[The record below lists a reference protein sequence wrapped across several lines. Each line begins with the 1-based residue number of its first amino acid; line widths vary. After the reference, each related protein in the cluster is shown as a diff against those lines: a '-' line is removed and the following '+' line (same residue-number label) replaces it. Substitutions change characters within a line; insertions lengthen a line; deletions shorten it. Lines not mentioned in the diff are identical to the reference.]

1 MKYKAALEELHSSIK
16 SLDQPTTLALL
27 NIDEALLDLPDTTLS
42 YIARWNHWKRL
53 RHVVASI
60 PHLIHQGS
68 TAYTPLVGFLGHFSS
83 GKSTL
88 INAIMEIDQ
97 NEYPAYR
104 RDSGRNPTD
113 KGITLT
119 THLNN
124 YPSTSKEFLSFIDKV
139 DVVQGPRLPA
149 MEHMTLVDTPG
160 LGDDAAEMDRIIR
173 FLHLVH
179 VLVLTVDGRRPFADT
194 DKDFALLDVAFNR
207 LVGVPKIFAI
217 TSAVDFLSDRR
228 GEFDTEWNQA
238 EADAFWRETLDR
250 LFSDPRFADRKGE
263 LAGTPHHFVDSI
275 EAFRISNLVDTI
287 LPIVLDDEQRTR
299 TDIARAE
306 YVIRSA
312 VESLEYLEEYVGE
325 RSQHL
330 GKLRLDAEQRS
341 ENTKTAIENL
351 IVDLDRRLA
360 SILEFLQGQ
369 QNGNSDISVP
379 LDQIVTIDTLSQD
392 INMPAMGSA
401 IRDALQ
407 DLIDS
412 RRSQMLRRSREYYR
426 RRSNGTME
434 QYNSELLVDR
444 DIAATVKGTGLLGQ
458 LRLCGRTALSTALVR
473 HQATRTIGLELLE
486 RRSERGRVM
495 SAAREIQSE
504 FDRFQEVH
512 DDTVKALIAYITQPS
527 SLELLREH
535 GFIVFDRSGHRIAN
549 PDSID
554 ISNREDYR
562 RLVAE
567 IEKCKDALKDIYD
580 QATVELETNL
590 LDDLPVD
597 DDDADEE
604 LPFES
609 MGPSALEPIVEQIS
623 ARTSVGVRELD
634 QTINEQVAELTGE
647 IAETKQAT
655 TARIREIWQARGRV
669 AARLAL
675 VMLFFSAVGL
685 ILGTL
690 APDLWTRMWSSLPEW
705 MIQGAISSTITSLI
719 LSICVFIFIG
729 FTNANLRVAFG
740 STTFVRLRRALLR
753 RRHQQEIRRI
763 TEEGLGKAKVRVSES
778 LDAID
783 DVLLRSVVHWL
794 EHDCAT
800 YGKSAGELRQLGQRV
815 SERRRHVNELVS
827 KIATFQQDLGAQLR
841 ERSEAIRSAA
851 VSTHMLT
858 IRKAA
863 EDVEQLRKTVAEIK
877 EKARRASVI

>member
-1 MKYKAALEELHSSIK
+1 MKYEATLEELHSSIN

-97 NEYPAYR
+97 NEHPAYR
-104 RDSGRNPTD
+104 REAGRNPTD
-113 KGITLT
+113 RGITLT
-119 THLNN
+119 THFNN
-124 YPSTSKEFLSFIDKV
+124 YSSTSNEFLSFIDKV
-139 DVVQGPRLPA
+139 HVVQGPRLPV

-160 LGDDAAEMDRIIR
+160 LEDDPSEMDRLIR

-228 GEFDTEWNQA
+228 GEFDTEWDQV
-238 EADAFWRETLDR
+238 EADAFWRQTLGR
-250 LFSDPRFADRKGE
+250 LLSDPRFADRKEE

-275 EAFRISNLVDTI
+275 ESFRINNLVGTI
-287 LPIVLDDEQRTR
+287 LPIVSDDEQRTR
-299 TDIARAE
+299 TDIARAK
-306 YVIRSA
+306 YVITSA
-312 VESLEYLEEYVGE
+312 VESLKYLEEYVGE

-330 GKLRLDAEQRS
+330 GKLRSDAEQRS

-360 SILEFLQGQ
+360 STLEFLQGQ
-369 QNGNSDISVP
+369 QNDNTDLSVP
-379 LDQIVTIDTLSQD
+379 LDHIVTIDTLSQD
-392 INMPAMGSA
+392 IDMPATGSA

-407 DLIDS
+407 NLIDL
-412 RRSQMLRRSREYYR
+412 RRSQVLRRSREYYR
-426 RRSNGTME
+426 RRSSETTE
-434 QYNSELLVDR
+434 QYKSELLVDR
-444 DIAATVKGTGLLGQ
+444 DIAATVKGTDLLGQ
-458 LRLCGRTALSTALVR
+458 LRLCGRTALSSALVR
-473 HQATRTIGLELLE
+473 HRAARTMGLEFLE

-495 SAAREIQSE
+495 SAARDIQSE

-512 DDTVKALIAYITQPS
+512 DDTVKTLIAYITQPS

-535 GFIVFDRSGHRIAN
+535 GFVGFDRSGQRLAD

-554 ISNREDYR
+554 MNNREDYR
-562 RLVAE
+562 RLLTE
-567 IEKCKDALKDIYD
+567 IEKCKDALKDIYE
-580 QATVELETNL
+580 QATVDLETSARGS
-590 LDDLPVD
+590 LPED
-597 DDDADEE
+597 NEYADEE
-604 LPFES
+604 FSFES

-634 QTINEQVAELTGE
+634 QAVNEQVAELTE
-647 IAETKQAT
+647 EVAERKQAT

-669 AARLAL
+669 AARLA
-675 VMLFFSAVGL
+675 VVIFVFGGVGL
-685 ILGTL
+685 ILREL
-690 APDLWTRMWSSLPEW
+690 APDLWTRMWSSLPDW
-705 MIQGAISSTITSLI
+705 MIQGAVSSTVTSLI
-719 LSICVFIFIG
+719 LSICFFIFIG
-729 FTNANLRVAFG
+729 STNANLRVAFG
-740 STTFVRLRRALLR
+740 STTFVLLKLALLR
-753 RRHQQEIRRI
+753 RKHRQEVQRI
-763 TEEGLGKAKVRVSES
+763 TDEGLSKAKARVSES
-778 LDAID
+778 LNSIE
-783 DVLLRSVVHWL
+783 DVLLGSVVRWL
-794 EHDCAT
+794 ENDCVI
-800 YGKSAGELRQLGQRV
+800 YRKSAGELRQLSQRAGERGQ
-815 SERRRHVNELVS
+815 HVKELVG
-827 KIATFQQDLGAQLR
+827 KIATFRQELGGQLR
-841 ERSEAIRSAA
+841 EKSEAIRSAA
-851 VSTHMLT
+851 VSTHMST

-863 EDVEQLRKTVAEIK
+863 GDVEQLRETIAEI
-877 EKARRASVI
+877 EDRAQRASVS

>member
-1 MKYKAALEELHSSIK
+1 MKYKATLEELHSSIK
-16 SLDQPTTLALL
+16 SLDQPATLALL

-104 RDSGRNPTD
+104 RESGRNPTD

-119 THLNN
+119 THFNN
-124 YPSTSKEFLSFIDKV
+124 YPSTSNEFLSFIDKV
-139 DVVQGPRLPA
+139 DVVQGPRLSA

-160 LGDDAAEMDRIIR
+160 LGDDAAEMDRITR

-238 EADAFWRETLDR
+238 EADAFWRQTLGR
-250 LFSDPRFADRKGE
+250 LLSDPRFADRKEE

-275 EAFRISNLVDTI
+275 EDFRINHLVDTI

-299 TDIARAE
+299 TDISRTE

-312 VESLEYLEEYVGE
+312 VESLKYLEEYVGE

-330 GKLRLDAEQRS
+330 AKLRSDAEQRR

-360 SILEFLQGQ
+360 STLEFLQGQ
-369 QNGNSDISVP
+369 QNGNTDISVP
-379 LDQIVTIDTLSQD
+379 FDQIVTIDTLSQD
-392 INMPAMGSA
+392 IDMPTTEGA
-401 IRDALQ
+401 IRVALQ

-412 RRSQMLRRSREYYR
+412 RRSRVLRRSREYYR
-426 RRSNGTME
+426 RRSIGMKE

-444 DIAATVKGTGLLGQ
+444 DIAITVRGTDLLDR

-473 HQATRTIGLELLE
+473 HRATRTMGLEFLE

-504 FDRFQEVH
+504 FDRF
-512 DDTVKALIAYITQPS
+512 
-527 SLELLREH
+527 
-535 GFIVFDRSGHRIAN
+535 
-549 PDSID
+549 
-554 ISNREDYR
+554 
-562 RLVAE
+562 
-567 IEKCKDALKDIYD
+567 
-580 QATVELETNL
+580 
-590 LDDLPVD
+590 
-597 DDDADEE
+597 
-604 LPFES
+604 
-609 MGPSALEPIVEQIS
+609 
-623 ARTSVGVRELD
+623 
-634 QTINEQVAELTGE
+634 
-647 IAETKQAT
+647 
-655 TARIREIWQARGRV
+655 
-669 AARLAL
+669 
-675 VMLFFSAVGL
+675 
-685 ILGTL
+685 
-690 APDLWTRMWSSLPEW
+690 
-705 MIQGAISSTITSLI
+705 
-719 LSICVFIFIG
+719 
-729 FTNANLRVAFG
+729 
-740 STTFVRLRRALLR
+740 
-753 RRHQQEIRRI
+753 
-763 TEEGLGKAKVRVSES
+763 
-778 LDAID
+778 
-783 DVLLRSVVHWL
+783 
-794 EHDCAT
+794 
-800 YGKSAGELRQLGQRV
+800 
-815 SERRRHVNELVS
+815 
-827 KIATFQQDLGAQLR
+827 
-841 ERSEAIRSAA
+841 
-851 VSTHMLT
+851 
-858 IRKAA
+858 
-863 EDVEQLRKTVAEIK
+863 
-877 EKARRASVI
+877 